1 MGMQFRRS
9 KKVGPFN
16 FTVSKTG
23 VSGSVGAGP
32 FRYTMNSK
40 GGRTKTIRTGIPGL
54 YYQER
59 ESAAKR
65 RRKSSTSGRARSYPN
80 TTPPP
85 RPQAPPRRPGNQ
97 GSNPFKDAES

>member
-23 VSGSVGAGP
+23 VSGSVGVGP

-59 ESAAKR
+59 EDSNSDYPYQKGVNFPC
-65 RRKSSTSGRARSYPN
+65 ST
-80 TTPPP
+80 
-85 RPQAPPRRPGNQ
+85 
-97 GSNPFKDAES
+97 FLIDLI